1 MALRVGMLALQ
12 GLLWAGASLVA
23 LGMPPLPAAA
33 QGADGASLL
42 SAPGALPDLVVDGEL
57 RHSGDRWEA
66 RGFSGRI
73 GDVDL
78 NGSLA
83 VDRSGA
89 VPRVSGAL
97 EAPSFDVDAFTAL
110 LDELGLAAPDDDSS
124 AGLIPS
130 FDLPTGTLHEV
141 EADLDLELTD
151 ISGLAAS
158 LRSVVTTIS
167 LESAR
172 LAFNPIDARVA
183 GGRITG
189 ESALNARHTP
199 ASADLVLDLESI
211 DLAQLLRG
219 TAAADYVAGTV
230 SGRLSLLGTGA
241 TLDQVLATSNGEASL
256 VIEGGWAAGMALEA
270 VGLDVVETLALYVGD
285 DGRVPIDCGRLDL
298 VVDEGVARIERLLI
312 DTRDSLV
319 LGDGTVTLE
328 TEALDLAVRTR
339 ARDFSLIDVA
349 APIRI
354 EGTLQDPSFAIGDVD
369 ISDTLDVFD
378 EARQIDCRRLLADD
392 LAGEQ
397 R

>member
-1 MALRVGMLALQ
+1 MAQPVITPALH
-12 GLLWAGASLVA
+12 GLLGAGASLVA
-23 LGMPPLPAAA
+23 LALTPAPAAA

-42 SAPGALPDLVVDGEL
+42 LAPGALPDLVVDGEL

-73 GDVDL
+73 GDVAL

-89 VPRVSGAL
+89 VPRLSGAL

-110 LDELGLAAPDDDSS
+110 LDELGLAGPDDDPS
-124 AGLIPS
+124 ARLIPS
-130 FDLPTGTLHEV
+130 FDLPTSTLHELEV
-141 EADLDLELTD
+141 DLDLGLTD

-172 LAFNPIDARVA
+172 LAFNPIDAEVA

-211 DLAQLLRG
+211 DLAQLLQG
-219 TAAADYVAGTV
+219 TAAAEYLAGTV

-256 VIEGGWAAGMALEA
+256 VIEGGWVAGLALEA

-285 DGRVPIDCGRLDL
+285 SGQVPIDCGRLDV
-298 VVDEGVARIERLLI
+298 VVDEGVARIERLLV

-319 LGDGTVTLE
+319 LGDGTVTLG
-328 TEALDLAVRTR
+328 TEALDLTVHSR
-339 ARDFSLIDVA
+339 ARDFSLIDLA

-369 ISDTLDVFD
+369 MSDTLDVFD

-392 LAGEQ
+392 LSGEQ
-397 R
+397 